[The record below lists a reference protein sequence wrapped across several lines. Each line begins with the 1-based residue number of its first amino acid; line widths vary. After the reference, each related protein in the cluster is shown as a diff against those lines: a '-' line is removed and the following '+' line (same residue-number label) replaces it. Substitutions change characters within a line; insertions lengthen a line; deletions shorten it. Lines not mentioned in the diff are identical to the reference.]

1 MKELQ
6 EAGPRLSVREQLAA
20 NRRENELKN
29 KAKANNTTPRASIK
43 PSSSQRNSVSLP
55 NVMSKNN
62 ISKPSPR
69 RSLQPQRHSDNK
81 TEEMESDRS
90 SEKSEDQTYQSKR
103 RIQHPPQKRQSL
115 PAKITARPPMSFA
128 KRDSSK
134 GIPVDPKGKLIIS
147 IYSTGKLEVQNKT
160 GRKF

>member
-62 ISKPSPR
+62 ISKPSVR
-69 RSLQPQRHSDNK
+69 RSLQPQRHS
-81 TEEMESDRS
+81 EEMESDRS
-90 SEKSEDQTYQSKR
+90 SEKSEDQTYQSKG
-103 RIQHPPQKRQSL
+103 RIQHPPQKQQSL

-147 IYSTGKLEVQNKT
+147 IYSTGKLEVKNKT